1 MSFLLAKFAGKIV
14 LQEISGNLGCTAGL
28 WNSGHRRDKG
38 LQAWPGGNSVPRP
51 LGRSGRLWKAQ
62 VCGLDFEGW
71 EEGPQEEGPALWQL
85 GSRQGVQRGDWLE
98 WWVSG
103 LWDQASARVRLYLVT
118 SLSRVAWGWDLSEQ
132 AMVMT
137 WVITREDTGRRQREK
152 TALLR

>member
-1 MSFLLAKFAGKIV
+1 M
-14 LQEISGNLGCTAGL
+14 
-28 WNSGHRRDKG
+28 
-38 LQAWPGGNSVPRP
+38 
-51 LGRSGRLWKAQ
+51 
-62 VCGLDFEGW
+62 CGLDFEGW